1 MKQQTGWL
9 GPDGNFYPCK
19 HYEHVSKAEEICGV
33 FLYPIS
39 HTHYDDELLK
49 LGWAKLGV
57 SLLGNKHF
65 YIRWEKRLTD
75 FQKYELKSLFDNQ
88 KQGLPLDALTL
99 TMWKYEDDYFKEN
112 DNNENME

>member
-19 HYEHVSKAEEICGV
+19 HYEHVSKAEEICNV

-49 LGWAKLGV
+49 LGWAKLGI
-57 SLLGNKHF
+57 SLIGNKQF
-65 YIRWEKRLTD
+65 YVRWERKLTSA
-75 FQKYELKSLFDNQ
+75 QRYELKEMIEESNPLLPFDS
-88 KQGLPLDALTL
+88 LTL
-99 TMWKYEDDYFKEN
+99 CMWKYEDDCLRE
-112 DNNENME
+112 E